1 MVFDIL
7 LELYLSPQT
16 LNHTLYVMDKS
27 HHLEMN
33 YYANFLEGLG
43 SNKFQLK
50 TAPMSIEIIK
60 IRLGATS

>member
-1 MVFDIL
+1 MVFDML

-27 HHLEMN
+27 HHLEI
-33 YYANFLEGLG
+33 
-43 SNKFQLK
+43 K